1 MPGTISQYQVVIAG
15 QLITA
20 SLWNGMELNI
30 INNGLIPAGIDDY
43 SATDGEMQTATDP
56 FPAGATSRPTSLQG
70 ELERIRYQL
79 ANITGETY
87 WYNDPDVTI
96 AAMKT
101 NFDAHTHDGTSNN
114 GPQIDTDGIADDA
127 ITRPKIGPDAIS
139 YDEIADDAIRRE
151 HIVNGEVIA
160 GKLGSDSVSAA
171 NLASNAVVTSKIED
185 LAVTTGKINDLAI
198 TTAKIADSNVTT
210 AKIADSNVTTAKIAD
225 ANVTADKLAAAV
237 AGNGLAGGAG
247 TALSVNVD
255 DSTIEIS
262 SDSLRVKDSG
272 IVTAKIADTNVTEA
286 KLAAAVVAKLGQNI
300 GLVTIVSSSTNGDL
314 VNYSGQ
320 GKLKGVCVQA
330 GSNATFSVVIDGVTA
345 FASAA
350 VSAGEGLNWD
360 ETGIVADPAA
370 VLNSLEILFKTSLV
384 INKTAGSGTVKIAY
398 ERAA

>member
-70 ELERIRYQL
+70 EIERIRYQF

-101 NFDAHTHDGTSNN
+101 NFDSHTHDGTSNQ
-114 GPQIDTDGIADDA
+114 GPQIGTAGIA
-127 ITRPKIGPDAIS
+127 
-139 YDEIADDAIRRE
+139 
-151 HIVNGEVIA
+151 
-160 GKLGSDSVSAA
+160 
-171 NLASNAVVTSKIED
+171 D
-185 LAVTTGKINDLAI
+185 LAVTT
-198 TTAKIADSNVTT
+198 AKIALQAVTNGRIQDGAVGTTQLADAGVTT
-210 AKIADSNVTTAKIAD
+210 AKIADLNVTTGKIA
-225 ANVTADKLAAAV
+225 ATAVDENKLAASV
-237 AGNGLAGGAG
+237 AGSGITGGAG
-247 TALSVNVD
+247 TPLAVGVD
-255 DSTIEIS
+255 NSTVEIS
-262 SDSLRVKDSG
+262 SDAVRIKDAG
-272 IVTAKIADTNVTEA
+272 VTEA
-286 KLAAAVVAKLGQNI
+286 KLATAVVNKLGQNI
-300 GLVTIVSSSTNGDL
+300 GLVTIVSSSSNGDL

-345 FASAA
+345 WSSAA
-350 VSAGEGLNWD
+350 VAGGSGLNWD
-360 ETGIVADPAA
+360 ETGVVEDTAA

-384 INKTAGSGTVKIAY
+384 INKTAGSGTVRIAY

>member
-56 FPAGATSRPTSLQG
+56 FPGGTTSRPTSLQG
-70 ELERIRYQL
+70 ELERIRYQF

-114 GPQIDTDGIADDA
+114 GPQIGVAGLQDGA
-127 ITRPKIGPDAIS
+127 
-139 YDEIADDAIRRE
+139 
-151 HIVNGEVIA
+151 
-160 GKLGSDSVSAA
+160 
-171 NLASNAVVTSKIED
+171 
-185 LAVTTGKINDLAI
+185 
-198 TTAKIADSNVTT
+198 VTT
-210 AKIADSNVTTAKIAD
+210 AKLAEPSVTNIKMAANSVDTTQLVDGSVTTAKLQD
-225 ANVTADKLAAAV
+225 TGVTPAKLNTSV
-237 AGNGLAGGAG
+237 AGDGLAGGGG

-255 DSTIEIS
+255 SSTIEIN
-262 SDSLRVKDSG
+262 SDTLRVKDSG
-272 IVTAKIADTNVTEA
+272 ITTAKIADTNVTEA
-286 KLAAAVVAKLGQNI
+286 KLATAVVNKLGQNI
-300 GLVTIVSSSTNGDL
+300 GLVTIVSSSSNGDL

-320 GKLKGVCVQA
+320 GKLKGVCVQP
-330 GSNATFSVVIDGVTA
+330 GSNATFSVVVDGVTIWSS
-345 FASAA
+345 ASM
-350 VSAGEGLNWD
+350 AGGSGLAWD
-360 ETGIVADPAA
+360 ETGVVESTGA

-384 INKTAGSGTVKIAY
+384 VNKTAGTGTIKVAY